1 MMKTLEGAATVP
13 LIVKSNGVSSESV
26 LTNDSCPLKEPF
38 VVASSFTTNVVW
50 APGVRIVFA
59 GIFVTTLKPAGT
71 LIGCRIRFAPPSFFT
86 VNVRCSEEP
95 GAVVPKLMLPM
106 PSTML
111 VLPSRTTISGAR
123 SPLRS
128 MRSMRMPSAITYSLA
143 ALVSLTTRVDPV
155 IVNEEPRSC
164 QFAPASVRLLVSC
177 S

>member
-71 LIGCRIRFAPPSFFT
+71 LTGCRVRSAPPSFFT
-86 VNVRCSEEP
+86 VNVRCSGEP
-95 GAVVPKLMLPM
+95 AAVVPKLMLP
-106 PSTML
+106 
-111 VLPSRTTISGAR
+111 LPSAMLLLPSSTVTSGVGFPTR
-123 SPLRS
+123 SIRI
-128 MRSMRMPSAITYSLA
+128 PSAITYSLA
-143 ALVSLTTRVDPV
+143 LLVSLTTRVDPV